1 MKNKP
6 DQKNQ
11 ANLLKTKNVIQEEQ
25 KGLYKSTNSSPYN
38 PTLTCTNWEP
48 TKLNYTQG
56 RV

>member
-25 KGLYKSTNSSPYN
+25 KGLYK
-38 PTLTCTNWEP
+38 
-48 TKLNYTQG
+48 
-56 RV
+56 